1 MTFVPVVDI
10 DDDFCAILPVRIT
23 LKELESGRS
32 GLRIEVSGL
41 PQTHFQPGRV

>member
-1 MTFVPVVDI
+1 MTFVPAVDI
-10 DDDFCAILPVRIT
+10 DDDFCAILPVT